1 MSVDLNQIF
10 AKLISL
16 GEKLPEAMPVINR
29 IADQVKRLVDGTNP
43 IELIQVAMAVSR
55 EIQILVTMFGMVSSP
70 LAMSATPE
78 EFEQVCAARN
88 IDGHRVKWLVDFA
101 KNNPQLIA
109 IILGLL

>member
-1 MSVDLNQIF
+1 MSVDLNAIF

-43 IELIQVAMAVSR
+43 VELFQVAIAISR
-55 EIQILVTMFGMVSSP
+55 EVQILVTMFGMVP
-70 LAMSATPE
+70 APIATTATAE
-78 EFEQVCAARN
+78 EFSQVCAARN

-101 KNNPQLIA
+101 KEHPELISL
-109 IILGLL
+109 IVGLI